1 MTELIA
7 FDIYRTEAL
16 TLNADKYVVRFAK
29 RKDREEY
36 ALFANN
42 EAGTKSWRCFYSPE
56 VAADFKR
63 STGKELETEVYSVL
77 KDDIERG
84 II

>member
-1 MTELIA
+1 MTDVIA
-7 FDIYRTEAL
+7 FDIYRTETL

-29 RKDREEY
+29 RKDGEEY
-36 ALFANN
+36 ALFAVN
-42 EAGTKSWRCFYSPE
+42 ETGTKSWRCFYSPE

-63 STGKELETEVYSVL
+63 STGKALETGVYSVL
-77 KDDIERG
+77 KHDIERG

>member
-7 FDIYRTEAL
+7 FEIYRTEAL
-16 TLNADKYVVRFAK
+16 TLNGEEYTVRFAK
-29 RKDREEY
+29 RKDHEQY
-36 ALFANN
+36 ALFADNDI
-42 EAGTKSWRCFYSPE
+42 GTKSWRCFYSPE

-63 STGKELETEVYSVL
+63 STGKALESEVYSVL
-77 KDDIERG
+77 KGDIQRG